1 MSQCVPQYTLLD
13 HMSVLVFYFW
23 VFFSFIL
30 YFYFILGGGYKSGGK
45 IQRDEERRGLGCI
58 HKGSIKLKK
67 ET

>member
-1 MSQCVPQYTLLD
+1 MR
-13 HMSVLVFYFW
+13 VFRFVF
-23 VFFSFIL
+23 VFFGGGCSFIL